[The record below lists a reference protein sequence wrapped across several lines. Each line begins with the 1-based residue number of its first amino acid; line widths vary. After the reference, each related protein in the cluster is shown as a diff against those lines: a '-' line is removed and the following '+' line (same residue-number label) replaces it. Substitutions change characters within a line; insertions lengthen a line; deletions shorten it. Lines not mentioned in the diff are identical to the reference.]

1 MNSQVYIL
9 QIHKF
14 VRNNF
19 EKNEKVLDAQNN
31 SLEQMAVTTQ
41 KRRKML
47 KSPHKFKGKCPMM
60 QAFNCTENQ
69 LAKGQTPFNFNF
81 EFN

>member
-14 VRNNF
+14 VRDNF

-31 SLEQMAVTTQ
+31 SLEQMAATKKTE
-41 KRRKML
+41 KFFNRK
-47 KSPHKFKGKCPMM
+47 
-60 QAFNCTENQ
+60 QIQ
-69 LAKGQTPFNFNF
+69 V
-81 EFN
+81 